1 VIFLKTQQNHDV
13 WRDRLKRNN
22 SVMVTRIKR
31 LLRQAFDFAF
41 SRICQGADR

>member
-13 WRDRLKRNN
+13 WRDRPTRND
-22 SVMVTRIKR
+22 SVRVTRIER
-31 LLRQAFDFAF
+31 LLRQAADFAF